1 MRLLLSAILLAS
13 AAFAAQAGEVATVD
27 AALARAKQAHQPVFI
42 DFTAPWCYSCY
53 FMASHVLNGAEWKAL
68 KQRAVTVEV
77 DADSPDGAAWMKKLE
92 VKALPAYVVL
102 DEHGKERGRILAE
115 QPRAKFYPMVDA
127 ILAGAGTLDDY
138 RAKAKAGDADAVRTV
153 LASHQARGDG
163 KGGLDWYATLPQAL
177 RTKLDTDAKATLLRD
192 RLALQ
197 RALADKRDADALAA
211 AQRVLAG
218 DPGCDRVYV
227 VMDLLGA
234 SESMPKAEREPILR
248 AQKPALDA
256 LLARDVFVASP
267 TCADQRSAVFAS
279 AELEAALGD
288 AAGEKA
294 ALDRGIAATR
304 AALGDDVGKD
314 RNAADNLRV
323 YLTMA
328 KRTAE
333 LDALYPKLIAA
344 YPDDYVYPYRWGRSL
359 LERGDAAK
367 ALPLLEQAAES
378 AYGVNRLTVARLRV
392 DALNKLDRAADAKS
406 VADEALELNG
416 AWFPEQAGELRKA
429 AGLNGDGG
437 G

>member
-1 MRLLLSAILLAS
+1 MRFLLSTLLFAS
-13 AAFAAQAGEVATVD
+13 AAFAAQAGEPGTVD

-53 FMASHVLNGAEWKAL
+53 YMASHVLNGPEWKAL
-68 KQRAVTVEV
+68 QQRAVTVEV

-115 QPRAKFYPMVDA
+115 QPRAKFYPMLDA

-153 LASHQARGDG
+153 LASYQARGDG
-163 KGGLDWYATLPQAL
+163 KGGLDWYAALPQAV

-197 RALADKRDADALAA
+197 RALEDKHDAEAVSA
-211 AQRVLAG
+211 AQRVLAD
-218 DPGCDRVYV
+218 DPGCDRIYV

-256 LLARDVFVASP
+256 LIARDVFVASP

-304 AALGDDVGKD
+304 AALGDDIGKD

-323 YLTMA
+323 YLTMG

-367 ALPLLEQAAES
+367 ALPLLEQAAEK
-378 AYGVNRLTVARLRV
+378 AYGVNRLTVAKLRV
-392 DALNKLDRAADAKS
+392 DALNKLGRADDAKS

-416 AWFPEQAGELRKA
+416 AWFPDQA
-429 AGLNGDGG
+429 AGLREAAGAAAH
-437 G
+437 

>member
-1 MRLLLSAILLAS
+1 MNPLLAALVLVS
-13 AAFAAQAGEVATVD
+13 ATFLAQAGEVATVD

-53 FMASHVLNGAEWKAL
+53 YMASHVLNGAEWEAL

-77 DADSPDGAAWMKKLE
+77 DADSPDGSTWMKKLE

-138 RAKAKAGDADAVRTV
+138 RAKAKAGDAEAVRTV

-163 KGGLDWYATLPQAL
+163 KGGLDWYATLPASV
-177 RTKLDTDAKATLLRD
+177 RAKLDRDAKATLLRD
-192 RLALQ
+192 RLALD
-197 RALADKRDADALAA
+197 RARRDKDNAGAIAA

-218 DPGCDRVYV
+218 DAGCDRIYV
-227 VMDLLGA
+227 VMDLLGV
-234 SESMPKAEREPILR
+234 SESMPKPARDALLR
-248 AQKPALDA
+248 AQKPALDS

-267 TCADQRSAVFAS
+267 ACADQRSAVFAS

-288 AAGEKA
+288 TAGEKA
-294 ALDRGIAATR
+294 VLDRGIAATR
-304 AALGDDVGKD
+304 AVLGENVGKD

-333 LDALYPKLIAA
+333 LDALYPRLITA

-359 LERGDAAK
+359 LERGEPAQ
-367 ALPLLEQAAES
+367 ALPLLEQAS
-378 AYGVNRLTVARLRV
+378 GKAYGVNRLTVAKLRV

-416 AWFPEQAGELRKA
+416 AWFPEQAAGLRKA
-429 AGLNGDGG
+429 AGIDRQ
-437 G
+437 

>member
-1 MRLLLSAILLAS
+1 MKRML
-13 AAFAAQAGEVATVD
+13 FAALLVSTSVAAWTGEVETVD

-53 FMASHVLNGAEWKAL
+53 FMASHVLNGSEWEAL
-68 KQRAVTVEV
+68 KRRAVTVEV

-138 RAKAKAGDADAVRTV
+138 RAKAKTGDADAVRAV

-163 KGGLDWYATLPQAL
+163 KGGLDWYATLPDAV
-177 RTKLDTDAKATLLRD
+177 RAKLDGDAKATLLRD
-192 RLALQ
+192 RLTLQ
-197 RALADKRDADALAA
+197 RALADKRDAEAVAA

-218 DPGCDRVYV
+218 EPGCDRVYV

-234 SESMPKAEREPILR
+234 SESMSKAEREPILR

-256 LLARDVFVASP
+256 LLARDVFVSSP

-279 AELEAALGD
+279 AELETALGD

-294 ALDRGIAATR
+294 VLDRGIAATR
-304 AALGDDVGKD
+304 ATLGDDVGKD

-333 LDALYPKLIAA
+333 LDALFPKLIAA
-344 YPDDYVYPYRWGRSL
+344 YPEDYVYPYRWGRSL

-367 ALPLLEQAAES
+367 ALPLLEQAAEK
-378 AYGVNRLTVARLRV
+378 AYGVNRLTVAKLRV
-392 DALNKLDRAADAKS
+392 DALRKLGRPDDAKS
-406 VADEALELNG
+406 VADEALDLSG
-416 AWFPEQAGELRKA
+416 AWFPQQSADLRKA
-429 AGLNGDGG
+429 AGIAAH
-437 G
+437 

>member
-1 MRLLLSAILLAS
+1 MKRLPTAIVFAC

-27 AALARAKQAHQPVFI
+27 AALVRAKQAHQPVFI

-53 FMASHVLNGAEWKAL
+53 YMASHVLNGAEWEAL
-68 KQRAVTVEV
+68 ERRAVTVEV

-92 VKALPAYVVL
+92 VKALPAFVVL

-115 QPRAKFYPMVDA
+115 QPRARFYPMLDA

-138 RAKAKAGDADAVRTV
+138 RAKAKAGDAAAVRTV
-153 LASHQARGDG
+153 LASYQARGDG
-163 KGGLDWYATLPQAL
+163 KGGIEWYATLPEPVRA
-177 RTKLDTDAKATLLRD
+177 KLAGDAKATLLRD
-192 RLALQ
+192 RLALE
-197 RALADKRDADALAA
+197 RARKDKDDAGAIAA

-218 DPGCDRVYV
+218 DPGCDRIYV

-234 SESMPKAEREPILR
+234 SESMPKAEREAVLR

-256 LLARDVFVASP
+256 LVSRDVFVTSP

-279 AELEAALGD
+279 SELEAALGD
-288 AAGEKA
+288 ADGEKA

-304 AALGDDVGKD
+304 ATLGDDIGKD

-359 LERGDAAK
+359 LERGEPAR
-367 ALPLLEQAAES
+367 ALPLLEQAADK
-378 AYGVNRLTVARLRV
+378 AYGVNRLTVAKLRV
-392 DALNKLDRAADAKS
+392 DALHQLGRADDAKS
-406 VADEALELNG
+406 VADEVLELNG
-416 AWFPEQAGELRKA
+416 AWFPQQVAELRKA
-429 AGLNGDGG
+429 ARIEAH
-437 G
+437 

>member
-1 MRLLLSAILLAS
+1 MKRLAATLLFVGAAIT
-13 AAFAAQAGEVATVD
+13 AQAADVAGID

-53 FMASHVLNGAEWKAL
+53 FMASHVLNGAEWDAL
-68 KQRAVTVEV
+68 KRRAVTVEV

-138 RAKAKAGDADAVRTV
+138 RAKAKAGDTDAVRTV

-163 KGGLDWYATLPQAL
+163 KGGLDWYATLPDAA
-177 RTKLDTDAKATLLRD
+177 RAKLDGDARATLLRD

-197 RALADKRDADALAA
+197 RALADKQDAEAVAA

-218 DPGCDRVYV
+218 EPGCDRVYV

-279 AELEAALGD
+279 AELDAALGN

-294 ALDRGIAATR
+294 VLDRGIAATR
-304 AALGDDVGKD
+304 ATLGDDVGKD

-328 KRTAE
+328 KRTPE
-333 LDALYPKLIAA
+333 LDALFPKLIAA
-344 YPDDYVYPYRWGRSL
+344 YPEDYVYPYRWGRSL

-367 ALPLLEQAAES
+367 ALPLLEQAAEK
-378 AYGVNRLTVARLRV
+378 AYGVNRLTVAKLRV
-392 DALNKLDRAADAKS
+392 DALQKLGRPDDAKS
-406 VADEALELNG
+406 VADEALDLSG
-416 AWFPEQAGELRKA
+416 AWFPQQSADLRKA
-429 AGLNGDGG
+429 AGIAAH
-437 G
+437 

>member
-1 MRLLLSAILLAS
+1 MKTFLATLLLAA
-13 AAFAAQAGEVATVD
+13 AAFAAQAADVATVD

-53 FMASHVLNGAEWKAL
+53 FMASHVLNGAEWDAL
-68 KQRAVTVEV
+68 KRRAVTVEV

-102 DEHGKERGRILAE
+102 DENGKERGRILAE

-138 RAKAKAGDADAVRTV
+138 RAKAQAGDAEATRTV
-153 LASHQARGDG
+153 LASYQARGDG
-163 KGGLDWYATLPQAL
+163 KGGLDWYATLPATL
-177 RTKLDTDAKATLLRD
+177 RAKLDRDAHATLLLD

-197 RALADKRDADALAA
+197 RARTDKDDAAAVAA

-218 DPGCDRVYV
+218 DPGCDRLYV

-234 SESMPKAEREPILR
+234 SESMPKADREPILR

-279 AELEAALGD
+279 AELAAALGD

-304 AALGDDVGKD
+304 AALGEDVGKD

-323 YLTMA
+323 YLAMA
-328 KRTAE
+328 KRTSE

-359 LERGDAAK
+359 LERGEAAK
-367 ALPLLEQAAES
+367 ALPLLEQAAEK
-378 AYGVNRLTVARLRV
+378 AYGVNRLTVAKLRV
-392 DALNKLDRAADAKS
+392 DALTRLGRAEEAKS
-406 VADEALELNG
+406 VANEVLELNG
-416 AWFPEQAGELRKA
+416 AWFPQQSTELRKA
-429 AGLNGDGG
+429 AGIVDALH
-437 G
+437 

>member
-1 MRLLLSAILLAS
+1 MKRLAATLLFVGAAITS
-13 AAFAAQAGEVATVD
+13 QAADVAGID

-53 FMASHVLNGAEWKAL
+53 FMASHVLNGAEWDAL
-68 KQRAVTVEV
+68 KRRAVTVEV

-138 RAKAKAGDADAVRTV
+138 RAKAKAGDTDAVRTV

-163 KGGLDWYATLPQAL
+163 KGGLDWYATLPDAV
-177 RTKLDTDAKATLLRD
+177 RAKLDGDAKATLLRD

-197 RALADKRDADALAA
+197 RALADKQDAEAIAA

-218 DPGCDRVYV
+218 EPGCDRVYV

-234 SESMPKAEREPILR
+234 SESMPEAEREPILR

-279 AELEAALGD
+279 AELDAALGD

-294 ALDRGIAATR
+294 VLDRGIAATR
-304 AALGDDVGKD
+304 ATLGDDVGKD

-323 YLTMA
+323 YFTMA
-328 KRTAE
+328 KRTPE
-333 LDALYPKLIAA
+333 LDALFPKLIAA
-344 YPDDYVYPYRWGRSL
+344 YPEDYVYPYRWGRSL

-367 ALPLLEQAAES
+367 ALPLLEQAAEK
-378 AYGVNRLTVARLRV
+378 AYGVNRLTVAKLRV
-392 DALNKLDRAADAKS
+392 DALQKLGRPDDAKS
-406 VADEALELNG
+406 VADEALDLSG
-416 AWFPEQAGELRKA
+416 AWFPQQSADLRKA
-429 AGLNGDGG
+429 AGIAAH
-437 G
+437 

>member
-1 MRLLLSAILLAS
+1 MRHLLSTLLLAS
-13 AAFAAQAGEVATVD
+13 VAFAAQAGEIATVD

-53 FMASHVLNGAEWKAL
+53 YMASHVLNGAEWAAL
-68 KQRAVTVEV
+68 KRRAVTVEV
-77 DADSPDGAAWMKKLE
+77 DADSPDGSAWMKKLE

-153 LASHQARGDG
+153 LASYQARGDG

-177 RTKLDTDAKATLLRD
+177 RAKLDTDATATLLRD

-197 RALADKRDADALAA
+197 RALEDKHDAQAVAA

-218 DPGCDRVYV
+218 DPGCDRIYV

-234 SESMPKAEREPILR
+234 SESMPKAERAAVLR
-248 AQKPALDA
+248 AHKPALDA
-256 LLARDVFVASP
+256 LLARDVFGTAP

-294 ALDRGIAATR
+294 VLERGIAATR
-304 AALGDDVGKD
+304 ATLGDDVGKD

-359 LERGDAAK
+359 LERDDAAK
-367 ALPLLEQAAES
+367 ALPLLQQAADK
-378 AYGVNRLTVARLRV
+378 AYGVNRLSVAKLRV
-392 DALNKLDRAADAKS
+392 EALQRLGRADDART

-416 AWFPEQAGELRKA
+416 AWFPQQAEELRKA
-429 AGLNGDGG
+429 VSDSTATAQ
-437 G
+437 